1 MSIES
6 NVKFLQTALNAGENV
21 VITGGVGTGKTYLLQ
36 KLEEYLGQNKKV
48 KYFTGESNSIEDVIA
63 EVNEIL
69 KNNEDVILLID
80 EVNNLV
86 NAGFSLNYI
95 NPATRIVAA
104 IQVFD
109 PLKKLGMEEHF
120 HHVINLDTHEVSA
133 LSNKGY
139 D

>member
-21 VITGGVGTGKTYLLQ
+21 VIKGGVGTGKTYLLQ

-109 PLKKLGMEEHF
+109 SLKKLGMEEHF

>member
-1 MSIES
+1 MSIDS

-48 KYFTGESNSIEDVIA
+48 KYFTCESNSIEDVIA

-80 EVNNLV
+80 EVNKLV

-95 NPATRIVAA
+95 NPVTRIVAA

>member
-1 MSIES
+1 MSIDS

-48 KYFTGESNSIEDVIA
+48 KYFTCESNSIEDVIA

-80 EVNNLV
+80 EVNKLV

-95 NPATRIVAA
+95 NPVTRIVAA

-109 PLKKLGMEEHF
+109 PLK
-120 HHVINLDTHEVSA
+120 N
-133 LSNKGY
+133 
-139 D
+139 